1 MGVGRIILNYGSCFM
16 GIQLAME
23 PGLFKVEIQSDS
35 REVIDLVNDDHN
47 DGFAMVNLNESLSLH
62 S

>member
-1 MGVGRIILNYGSCFM
+1 M